1 MPSEPMESV
10 AASFRFGCLSSAI
23 TPEATIGTAGISHK
37 ISAIGEAASC
47 GVNEIVSCINRSP
60 LHPVHL
66 VEVCSVRMAM
76 DGDEHEDG
84 VAARER
90 TGEADGKQQ
99 GCNEKIPCERRHLA
113 PSFSC
118 MATMT
123 APIVAAVSS
132 SATISSGST

>member
-76 DGDEHEDG
+76 DGDDQ
-84 VAARER
+84 AQ
-90 TGEADGKQQ
+90 T
-99 GCNEKIPCERRHLA
+99 CLLYTS
-113 PSFSC
+113 PSPRDRQKSR
-118 MATMT
+118 
-123 APIVAAVSS
+123 
-132 SATISSGST
+132 